1 MAAKSQ
7 QRAYHFSLI
16 TRGIR
21 ALRLAGV
28 NLQAVLGD
36 HAERLGKSSFAC
48 ARPEFEGAAVC
59 SLAPFCR
66 AESQPYQAIIAPC
79 TVRCASSVVPAAK
92 LTLVA
97 SMRAEVKFFKP
108 DGTLS
113 RSASLQGQGDP
124 VHLRVIRS
132 ELTRQVIKEAQRM
145 HPEAI
150 KIHFD
155 TLVEHVDLKG
165 QMLHASSAGST
176 NIDKV

>member
-1 MAAKSQ
+1 
-7 QRAYHFSLI
+7 
-16 TRGIR
+16 
-21 ALRLAGV
+21 
-28 NLQAVLGD
+28 
-36 HAERLGKSSFAC
+36 
-48 ARPEFEGAAVC
+48 
-59 SLAPFCR
+59 
-66 AESQPYQAIIAPC
+66 
-79 TVRCASSVVPAAK
+79 
-92 LTLVA
+92 
-97 SMRAEVKFFKP
+97 MRAEVKFFKP